1 MKRKEFE
8 KKVDKLW
15 KVAKKDLGKVSKDT
29 MSLVKKGE
37 TYLKEI
43 SKKGEENLE
52 SMVLALQREKL
63 YYELGKSVASISKRK
78 WAKNKR
84 VGNSIAKIKSLSRK
98 IRRLK
103 K

>member
-15 KVAKKDLGKVSKDT
+15 KVAKKDLDKVSKDT
-29 MSLVKKGE
+29 MRLVKKGE
-37 TYLKEI
+37 AYIKEI

-63 YYELGKSVASISKRK
+63 YYELGKSLASLSKRK
-78 WAKNKR
+78 WAKNKK
-84 VGNSIAKIKSLSRK
+84 VEGSIAKIKGLSRK
-98 IRRLK
+98 INRLK